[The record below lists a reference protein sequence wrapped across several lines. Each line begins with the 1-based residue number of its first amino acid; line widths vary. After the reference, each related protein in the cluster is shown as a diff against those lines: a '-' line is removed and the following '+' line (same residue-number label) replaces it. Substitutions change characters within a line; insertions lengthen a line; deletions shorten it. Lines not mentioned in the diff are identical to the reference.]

1 MRIIKTNL
9 FFLLLIL
16 SLLSYGG
23 CGYKL
28 RNTQL
33 DMEGQIIS
41 LSFDP
46 NEINLDF
53 INQLKRELGI
63 DRIYLNKVDNNSN
76 FYIEILE
83 HNTIRYSAAL
93 GTGARTKE
101 ARLDYFLK
109 ISMKKKIDKEEK
121 IVEIRDS
128 SNYSFDESKI
138 LGIEE
143 IEKRIKKNFFKN
155 AINRINF
162 AMLDLVYEDT

>member
-1 MRIIKTNL
+1 MEILKINL
-9 FFLLLIL
+9 FFFFLIL
-16 SLLSYGG
+16 SLLSYAG

-28 RNTQL
+28 RDSQL
-33 DMEGQIIS
+33 SLKGQIIS

-46 NEINLDF
+46 NEMNLHF
-53 INQLKRELGI
+53 INQLKRESGI
-63 DRIYLNKVDNNSN
+63 DQIYLNKVDENSN

-83 HNTIRYSAAL
+83 HNTLRYSAAI

-101 ARLDYFLK
+101 ARLEYFLK
-109 ISMKKKIDKEEK
+109 IRLSTEIDKEEK

-143 IEKRIKKNFFKN
+143 IEKRIKENFFTN

-162 AMLDLVYEDT
+162 AMLDLLYEDT